1 MKRILSF
8 LILITLWSCSGYSP
22 IFSSKQTNFYI
33 DKIVIT
39 EDDKLIRRIVK
50 NLKPYTI
57 NNGKRKIELE
67 LILKLN
73 ETVVLRDEKGD
84 VARLEIEITLDVK
97 SILQDKK
104 IEKFRFTEKFAFNN
118 QSNKFELNQYKKN
131 IQSNMIDKIY
141 EDLILKLRAL

>member
-1 MKRILSF
+1 MKKILSY
-8 LILITLWSCSGYSP
+8 LVLITLCSCSGYSP
-22 IFSSKQTNFYI
+22 MFSSKQTNFYI

-67 LILKLN
+67 VILKLN
-73 ETVVLRDEKGD
+73 ETVVLKDEKGD
-84 VARLEIEITLDVK
+84 IARQEIEITLDVK

-104 IEKFRFTEKFAFNN
+104 IEKFRFAEKFAFNN

-141 EDLILKLRAL
+141 EDLILKLRTL

>member
-1 MKRILSF
+1 MKRVLSF
-8 LILITLWSCSGYSP
+8 FILITLCSCSGYSP

-33 DKIVIT
+33 DKIIIT
-39 EDDKLIRRIVK
+39 EDDKLIRKIVK

-67 LILKLN
+67 LNLKLN
-73 ETVVLRDEKGD
+73 ETVILRDEKGD
-84 VARLEIEITLDVK
+84 VASQEIKITLDVK
-97 SILQDKK
+97 SILQEKK
-104 IEKFRFTEKFAFNN
+104 VESFKFEEKFTFNN

-141 EDLILKLRAL
+141 EDLILKLRTL

>member
-1 MKRILSF
+1 M
-8 LILITLWSCSGYSP
+8 
-22 IFSSKQTNFYI
+22 FSSKQTNFYI

-73 ETVVLRDEKGD
+73 ETVVLKDEKGD
-84 VARLEIEITLDVK
+84 VARQEIEITLDVK

-104 IEKFRFTEKFAFNN
+104 IEKFRFAEKFAFNN

-141 EDLILKLRAL
+141 EDLILKLRTL

>member
-8 LILITLWSCSGYSP
+8 LILITLCSCSGYSP

-39 EDDKLIRRIVK
+39 EDGKLIRRIIK

-57 NNGKRKIELE
+57 DNGKRKIELE

-73 ETVVLRDEKGD
+73 ETVVLKDEKGD
-84 VARLEIEITLDVK
+84 VARQEIEITLDVK

-141 EDLILKLRAL
+141 EDLILKLRTL